1 MSASVLIHAHGE
13 EAELE
18 DAMWDALIDTIDDGR
33 VRQVRILSDEKPVL
47 YAEIVERWRSDDVF
61 RAFFIGILADVPY
74 RAYLWETPPITRM
87 TSTRAF
93 EFVLVDSSALAR
105 LIPDPVAFA
114 SHFEATDTG
123 VEVVTFPNLGG
134 DAILVAPIPQAP
146 LGAYPHLAAFA
157 RTAPTE
163 QQHTFWR
170 TVGSTVADRLADRPL
185 WLSTNGLGVAWL
197 HARLDSRPKYY
208 SFEPYLKNG

>member
-1 MSASVLIHAHGE
+1 MSASVLIHGHGE
-13 EAELE
+13 EAALE
-18 DAMWDALIDTIDDGR
+18 DEMWDAQIDTIDDGR
-33 VRQVRILSDEKPVL
+33 VRQVRILSDEISVS

-93 EFVLVDSSALAR
+93 EFVLVDSPALAR
-105 LIPDPVAFA
+105 LNPDPVAFA
-114 SHFEATDTG
+114 SHFEAADTG

>member
-1 MSASVLIHAHGE
+1 
-13 EAELE
+13 
-18 DAMWDALIDTIDDGR
+18 MWDAQLDTMDSGR
-33 VRQVRILSDEKPVL
+33 VRQVRILSGEKPVS
-47 YAEIVERWRSDDVF
+47 YAEIVERWRSDGVF

-105 LIPDPVAFA
+105 LNPDPAAFA
-114 SHFEATDTG
+114 SHFEVADTG
-123 VEVVTFPNLGG
+123 VAVVTFPNLGG
-134 DAILVAPIPQAP
+134 DALLVAPIPQAP

-163 QQHTFWR
+163 QQHAFWR
-170 TVGSTVADRLADRPL
+170 TIGSTVVDRLADRPL
-185 WLSTNGLGVAWL
+185 WLNTNGLGVAWL